1 MGAMLAATPA
11 LAVEARV
18 TQLRVEG
25 ARIWTTVELRD
36 LLRDNF
42 LALVRQ
48 GRAIFVQLQADLW
61 EDRRVF
67 DRLVF
72 TATPA
77 TYRVDGD
84 ASGTA
89 IIVTDQYGGSA
100 AQSDA
105 RAPLTLRIDVG
116 QATRLAD
123 DRSYYVHAIV
133 TAATV
138 DERDIDQAGQ
148 AIFGEETSTSSLAG
162 LGRFVFRTLLRMGKY
177 LESASAEVTSRR
189 VTGRD
194 VRTGAF

>member
-123 DRSYYVHAIV
+123 DRSYY
-133 TAATV
+133 
-138 DERDIDQAGQ
+138 
-148 AIFGEETSTSSLAG
+148 
-162 LGRFVFRTLLRMGKY
+162 
-177 LESASAEVTSRR
+177 
-189 VTGRD
+189 
-194 VRTGAF
+194 